1 MIRILAYTRAGRE
14 FETADALNELG
25 ALAISPRK
33 VETIRLP
40 KQRRPQ
46 VVESPFLSNYLFCA
60 MDPDHW
66 HEAKRDNIAFTI
78 CRDIGPHEWRNVQ
91 AFAQRIEADYQYRME
106 QIDAGDRLAEYTAG
120 DALQILGGIMAGYM
134 ATFRRLHEGTIPMI
148 EAVIE
153 GGYRPVKIMLDPI
166 NARRLANT

>member
-66 HEAKRDNIAFTI
+66 HQAKRDNIAFTI

-91 AFAQRIEADYQYRME
+91 AFAQRITPRAHLEPLSLEAT
-106 QIDAGDRLAEYTAG
+106 LAY
-120 DALQILGGIMAGYM
+120 IRPPPR
-134 ATFRRLHEGTIPMI
+134 RRL
-148 EAVIE
+148 
-153 GGYRPVKIMLDPI
+153 
-166 NARRLANT
+166 